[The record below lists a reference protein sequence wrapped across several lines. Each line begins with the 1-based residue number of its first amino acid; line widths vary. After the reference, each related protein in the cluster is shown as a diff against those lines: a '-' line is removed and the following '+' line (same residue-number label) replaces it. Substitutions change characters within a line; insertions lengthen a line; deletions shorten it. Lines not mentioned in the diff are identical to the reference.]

1 MHRHSVSA
9 VNTVAAVSATSVN
22 PGAAAANTTNPALT
36 AHAAKVAGAVAVVKT
51 LSLPELQNESS
62 NAAAT
67 TATDASEAPAKALIT
82 SLNPLHQIKTR
93 IQVCAGTAV
102 ISVGE
107 LLALRAHQVL
117 TLEQGIE
124 EPVDLLLDGQV
135 IARGQLVAVDDC
147 FGVRITELPI
157 ALQA

>member
-1 MHRHSVSA
+1 MYRHSISA
-9 VNTVAAVSATSVN
+9 VNAIAAVSATSVN
-22 PGAAAANTTNPALT
+22 ANAANTTATNPAIS
-36 AHAAKVAGAVAVVKT
+36 AHAAKVAGTAAVVQT
-51 LSLPELQNESS
+51 LSLPELQTELSKAN
-62 NAAAT
+62 AT
-67 TATDASEAPAKALIT
+67 TIDTAMAPADALIT
-82 SLNPLHQIKTR
+82 SLNPLHQIKAR

-117 TLEQGIE
+117 TLDQGIE

-157 ALQA
+157 ALQT